1 MAAVLTTQV
10 FPHNGAAITYTTSGS
25 GSLATTANTA
35 PCGQDLAL
43 LVKNGSGGTLTVNF
57 TVPSTV
63 TVDGLPLTT
72 PYAPTL
78 ATGAD
83 GVYPLVAARYAD
95 ATTGLA
101 TIGFST
107 VTSVSVAVVSTTS

>member
-1 MAAVLTTQV
+1 MGAALAAQS

-25 GSLATTANTA
+25 GTPLATTNNTF
-35 PCGQDLAL
+35 PCGQGLAL

-57 TVPSTV
+57 TVPAGI

-72 PYAPTL
+72 PYAPTI

-83 GVYPLVAARYAD
+83 AIYPLPAARYQD
-95 ATTGLA
+95 PVSGLG
-101 TIGFST
+101 TVGFST
-107 VTSVSVAVVSTTS
+107 VTSVSAAVISTN